1 MERDEMKKWL
11 ISLVASLSFG
21 ASCAAQ
27 SPAPATRT
35 LVLVR
40 HGHYSE
46 AAAAD
51 KKLGPGLTPLGIA
64 QARLAGA
71 RLGALPTKFDAL
83 YSSPMQRARDTA
95 ATIGGSFPGQGFE
108 VIEDLAECTPP
119 TRRLDATRDEKPED
133 LVACQAQLE
142 RVFARFFR
150 RVQGASRQEMLVCHG
165 NVIRYLVTRALGVD
179 SQAWLEMTVGHASIT
194 QIRVDADG
202 RFKVLAVGDVGHL
215 PPNLQTAS
223 AGKTDRELVAPAL
236 SP

>member
-1 MERDEMKKWL
+1 MKKWL
-11 ISLVASLSFG
+11 LAIVVALSIG

-35 LVLVR
+35 LILVR

-46 AAAAD
+46 SAD
-51 KKLGPGLTPLGIA
+51 ADEKLGPGLTPLGIA

-95 ATIGGSFPGQGFE
+95 ATIGGSFPGQKFE
-108 VIEDLAECTPP
+108 IIEDLAECTPP
-119 TRRLDATRDEKPED
+119 TRRVEITKDEKPED
-133 LVACQAQLE
+133 LAACQTQLE

-150 RVQGASRQEMLVCHG
+150 PAQGTARQELFVCHA

-179 SQAWLEMTVGHASIT
+179 SQAWLEMSLGHASIT
-194 QIRVDADG
+194 QIRVDPDG
-202 RFKVLAVGDVGHL
+202 RFKVLTVGDVGHL

-223 AGKTDRELVAPAL
+223 AGKNERELVAPAL